1 MGAYDKV
8 STLSKRI
15 KEAMELRGMKQVEL
29 SEKSGINKPSI
40 SCYVSGKYEPKQMA
54 LYQLGRA
61 LDVAEMW
68 LAGYDIPMDRPPEQK
83 ENDELADLVERIK
96 KEKEFRQLIT
106 RINHLNPAQLEAVS
120 NLLDAFPQ
128 QELP

>member
-8 STLSKRI
+8 STPSKRI
-15 KEAMELRGMKQVEL
+15 KEALELRGMKQVEL

-40 SCYVSGKYEPKQMA
+40 SCYLSGKYEPKQMA

-106 RINHLNPAQLEAVS
+106 RINHLNSAQLEAVS

>member
-8 STLSKRI
+8 STPSRRI

-40 SCYVSGKYEPKQMA
+40 SCYLSGKYEPKQMA

-83 ENDELADLVERIK
+83 ENDELSDLSKRIK
-96 KEKEFRQLIT
+96 IEKEFRQLII
-106 RINHLNPAQLEAVS
+106 RINHLNSAQLEAVS

-128 QELP
+128 QR